1 MIPIIF
7 GTYFYKMVNLLKQI
21 QYYFRRRFSQSQT
34 ALTSNSE
41 FAVKMF
47 YSEADTSMEMMKLE
61 RMSDSEELDYL
72 LNSIGEIEQSSMYNR
87 MATVS
92 DASSTGSDYDD
103 YQSTSLINSN
113 TAVISPLTVNSSP
126 MVDARNNTYGGS
138 YRSSDYTAKSR
149 GSSIKANNLAPTV
162 PSSTPYCGNYGFL
175 ISFQEQTKDTKS
187 ATWTYSHDLKKLF
200 VRMAVSCPISFRTSC
215 TPPPGS
221 IIRATP
227 IYVKPEHVQ
236 EPVKRCPNHA
246 TSPEFNEGH
255 PAPKHLVRCE
265 HKLVNYEE
273 NPMTMRQSVTFP
285 HEQPQAG
292 ATWVTNLFQFMCFS
306 SCVGGL
312 NRRPFMLVFT
322 LEHKDQVLGRQ
333 AVEVRVCAC
342 PGRDK
347 SQEERSAFPNKYG
360 PKKSSNTGGMCG
372 LSSSGPSKRK
382 HSDDSEEFTLSVH
395 GRENYELLLR
405 IRDSLE
411 LASLVRSSE
420 SAPPLKKQPRIAQVP
435 AAQHRHVH
443 AAIKQRPVTKAN

>member
-1 MIPIIF
+1 
-7 GTYFYKMVNLLKQI
+7 
-21 QYYFRRRFSQSQT
+21 
-34 ALTSNSE
+34 
-41 FAVKMF
+41 
-47 YSEADTSMEMMKLE
+47 MEMMKLE

-72 LNSIGEIEQSSMYNR
+72 LNSIGEMEQSSLHTR
-87 MATVS
+87 MASSS
-92 DASSTGSDYDD
+92 DASSTNSSDYQ
-103 YQSTSLINSN
+103 YAGVVNSN

-126 MVDARNNTYGGS
+126 MFNARNGTNSGS
-138 YRSSDYTAKSR
+138 SFRSLEYTTNRRS
-149 GSSIKANNLAPTV
+149 SSIKANSVAPTV

-175 ISFQEQTKDTKS
+175 ISSQEQMKDTKS

-215 TPPPGS
+215 APPPGS
-221 IIRATP
+221 VIRATP
-227 IYVKPEHVQ
+227 IYVKAEHVQ

-265 HKLVNYEE
+265 HKLAHYEVN
-273 NPMTMRQSVTFP
+273 PATMRQSVVFP

-347 SQEERSAFPNKYG
+347 AQEEKSAFPNKYRS
-360 PKKSSNTGGMCG
+360 KKSNTGGLYG
-372 LSSSGPSKRK
+372 LTSSGLSKRK
-382 HSDDSEEFTLSVH
+382 HSDDSGEFTLSVH
-395 GRENYELLLR
+395 GIENYELLLR

-420 SAPPLKKQPRIAQVP
+420 STPLRKQPKIAQAP
-435 AAQHRHVH
+435 AAQNRHVH
-443 AAIKQRPVTKAN
+443 AAIKQRPPVTEAN

>member
-1 MIPIIF
+1 
-7 GTYFYKMVNLLKQI
+7 
-21 QYYFRRRFSQSQT
+21 
-34 ALTSNSE
+34 
-41 FAVKMF
+41 
-47 YSEADTSMEMMKLE
+47 MMKLE

-72 LNSIGEIEQSSMYNR
+72 LNSIGEMEQSSLHTR
-87 MATVS
+87 MASSS
-92 DASSTGSDYDD
+92 DASSTNSSDYQ
-103 YQSTSLINSN
+103 YTGVVNSN

-126 MVDARNNTYGGS
+126 MFNARNGTNSGS
-138 YRSSDYTAKSR
+138 SFRSLDYTTNRRS
-149 GSSIKANNLAPTV
+149 SSIKANSVAPTV

-175 ISFQEQTKDTKS
+175 ISFQEQMKDTKS

-200 VRMAVSCPISFRTSC
+200 VRMAVNCPISFRTSC
-215 TPPPGS
+215 APPPGS
-221 IIRATP
+221 VIRATP
-227 IYVKPEHVQ
+227 IYVKAEHVQ

-265 HKLVNYEE
+265 HKLAHYEVN
-273 NPMTMRQSVTFP
+273 PATMRQSVVFP

-347 SQEERSAFPNKYG
+347 AQEEKSAFPNKYG
-360 PKKSSNTGGMCG
+360 SKKSNTGGLYG
-372 LSSSGPSKRK
+372 LTSSGLSKRK
-382 HSDDSEEFTLSVH
+382 HSDDSGEFTLSVH

-420 SAPPLKKQPRIAQVP
+420 STPLRKQPKIAQAP
-435 AAQHRHVH
+435 AAQNRHVH
-443 AAIKQRPVTKAN
+443 AAIKQRPPVTEAN

>member
-1 MIPIIF
+1 
-7 GTYFYKMVNLLKQI
+7 
-21 QYYFRRRFSQSQT
+21 
-34 ALTSNSE
+34 
-41 FAVKMF
+41 MF
-47 YSEADTSMEMMKLE
+47 YSETDTSMEMMKLE

-72 LNSIGEIEQSSMYNR
+72 LNSIGEMEQSSLHTR
-87 MATVS
+87 MASSS
-92 DASSTGSDYDD
+92 DASSTNSSDYQ
-103 YQSTSLINSN
+103 YTGVVNSN

-126 MVDARNNTYGGS
+126 MFNARNGTNSGS
-138 YRSSDYTAKSR
+138 SFRSLDYTTNRRS
-149 GSSIKANNLAPTV
+149 SSIKANSVAPTV

-175 ISFQEQTKDTKS
+175 ISFQEQMKDTKS

-200 VRMAVSCPISFRTSC
+200 VRMAVNCPISFRTSC
-215 TPPPGS
+215 APPPGS
-221 IIRATP
+221 VIRATP
-227 IYVKPEHVQ
+227 IYVKAEHVQ
-236 EPVKRCPNHA
+236 EPMKRCPNHA

-265 HKLVNYEE
+265 HKLAHYEVN
-273 NPMTMRQSVTFP
+273 PATMRQSVVFP

-347 SQEERSAFPNKYG
+347 AQEEKSAFPNKYG
-360 PKKSSNTGGMCG
+360 SKKSNTGGLYG
-372 LSSSGPSKRK
+372 LTSSGLSKRK
-382 HSDDSEEFTLSVH
+382 HSDDSGEFTLSVH

-420 SAPPLKKQPRIAQVP
+420 STPLRKQPKIAQAP
-435 AAQHRHVH
+435 AAQNRHVH
-443 AAIKQRPVTKAN
+443 AAIKQRPPVTEAN

>member
-1 MIPIIF
+1 M
-7 GTYFYKMVNLLKQI
+7 
-21 QYYFRRRFSQSQT
+21 
-34 ALTSNSE
+34 
-41 FAVKMF
+41 
-47 YSEADTSMEMMKLE
+47 
-61 RMSDSEELDYL
+61 
-72 LNSIGEIEQSSMYNR
+72 
-87 MATVS
+87 
-92 DASSTGSDYDD
+92 
-103 YQSTSLINSN
+103 
-113 TAVISPLTVNSSP
+113 
-126 MVDARNNTYGGS
+126 
-138 YRSSDYTAKSR
+138 
-149 GSSIKANNLAPTV
+149 APTV

-175 ISFQEQTKDTKS
+175 ISFQEQMKDTKS

-215 TPPPGS
+215 APPPGS
-221 IIRATP
+221 VIRATP
-227 IYVKPEHVQ
+227 IYVKAEHVQ

-265 HKLVNYEE
+265 HKLAHYEVN
-273 NPMTMRQSVTFP
+273 PATMRQSVVFP
-285 HEQPQAG
+285 HEPQAR

-347 SQEERSAFPNKYG
+347 AQEEKSAFPNKYG
-360 PKKSSNTGGMCG
+360 SKKSNTGGLYG
-372 LSSSGPSKRK
+372 LTSSGLSKRK
-382 HSDDSEEFTLSVH
+382 HSDDSGEFTLSVH

-420 SAPPLKKQPRIAQVP
+420 STPLRKQPKIAQAP
-435 AAQHRHVH
+435 AAQNRHVH
-443 AAIKQRPVTKAN
+443 AAIKQRPPVTEAN

>member
-1 MIPIIF
+1 
-7 GTYFYKMVNLLKQI
+7 
-21 QYYFRRRFSQSQT
+21 
-34 ALTSNSE
+34 
-41 FAVKMF
+41 MF
-47 YSEADTSMEMMKLE
+47 YSETDTSMEMMKLE

-72 LNSIGEIEQSSMYNR
+72 LNSIGEMEQSSLHTR
-87 MATVS
+87 MASSS
-92 DASSTGSDYDD
+92 DGSSTNSSDYQ
-103 YQSTSLINSN
+103 YTGVVNSN

-126 MVDARNNTYGGS
+126 MFNARNGTNSGS
-138 YRSSDYTAKSR
+138 SFRSLEYTTNRRS
-149 GSSIKANNLAPTV
+149 SSIKANSVAPTV

-175 ISFQEQTKDTKS
+175 ISFQEQMKGTKS

-215 TPPPGS
+215 APPPGS
-221 IIRATP
+221 VIRATP
-227 IYVKPEHVQ
+227 IYVKAEHVQ
-236 EPVKRCPNHA
+236 EPVKRCPNHS

-265 HKLVNYEE
+265 HKLAHYEVNSA
-273 NPMTMRQSVTFP
+273 TMRQSVVFP

-347 SQEERSAFPNKYG
+347 AQEEKSAFPNKYG
-360 PKKSSNTGGMCG
+360 SKKSNTGGLYG
-372 LSSSGPSKRK
+372 LTSSGLSKRK
-382 HSDDSEEFTLSVH
+382 HSDDSGEFTLSVH

-420 SAPPLKKQPRIAQVP
+420 STPLRKQPKIAQAP
-435 AAQHRHVH
+435 AAQNRHVH
-443 AAIKQRPVTKAN
+443 AAIKQRPPVTEAN

>member
-1 MIPIIF
+1 
-7 GTYFYKMVNLLKQI
+7 
-21 QYYFRRRFSQSQT
+21 
-34 ALTSNSE
+34 
-41 FAVKMF
+41 MF
-47 YSEADTSMEMMKLE
+47 YSETDTSMEMMKLE

-72 LNSIGEIEQSSMYNR
+72 LNSIGEMEQSSLHTR
-87 MATVS
+87 MASSS
-92 DASSTGSDYDD
+92 DASSTNSSDYQ
-103 YQSTSLINSN
+103 YTGVVNSN

-126 MVDARNNTYGGS
+126 MFNARNGTNSGS
-138 YRSSDYTAKSR
+138 FGSLEYTTNRRS
-149 GSSIKANNLAPTV
+149 SSIKANSLAPTV

-175 ISFQEQTKDTKS
+175 ISFQEQMKDTKS

-200 VRMAVSCPISFRTSC
+200 VRMAVSCPISLRTSC
-215 TPPPGS
+215 APPPGS
-221 IIRATP
+221 VIRATP
-227 IYVKPEHVQ
+227 IYVKAEHVQ

-265 HKLVNYEE
+265 HKLAHYEVN
-273 NPMTMRQSVTFP
+273 PATMRQNVIFP

-347 SQEERSAFPNKYG
+347 AQEEKSAFPNKYG
-360 PKKSSNTGGMCG
+360 SKKSNTGGLYG
-372 LSSSGPSKRK
+372 LTSSGLSKRK
-382 HSDDSEEFTLSVH
+382 HSDDSGEFTLSVN

-420 SAPPLKKQPRIAQVP
+420 SAPPLKKQPRIAQAPV
-435 AAQHRHVH
+435 AQNRHVH
-443 AAIKQRPVTKAN
+443 ATIKQRPPVTEAN

>member
-1 MIPIIF
+1 
-7 GTYFYKMVNLLKQI
+7 
-21 QYYFRRRFSQSQT
+21 
-34 ALTSNSE
+34 
-41 FAVKMF
+41 MF
-47 YSEADTSMEMMKLE
+47 YSETDTSMEMMKLE

-72 LNSIGEIEQSSMYNR
+72 LNSIGEMEQSSLHTR
-87 MATVS
+87 MASSS
-92 DASSTGSDYDD
+92 DASSTNSSDYQ
-103 YQSTSLINSN
+103 YTGVVNSN

-126 MVDARNNTYGGS
+126 MFNARNGTNSGS
-138 YRSSDYTAKSR
+138 SFRSLDYTTNRRS
-149 GSSIKANNLAPTV
+149 SSIKANSVAPTV

-175 ISFQEQTKDTKS
+175 ISFQEQMKDTKS
-187 ATWTYSHDLKKLF
+187 AIWTYSHDLKKLF
-200 VRMAVSCPISFRTSC
+200 VRMAVNCPISFRTSC
-215 TPPPGS
+215 APPPGS
-221 IIRATP
+221 VIRATP
-227 IYVKPEHVQ
+227 IYVKAEHVQ
-236 EPVKRCPNHA
+236 ERVKRCPNHA

-265 HKLVNYEE
+265 HKLAHYEVN
-273 NPMTMRQSVTFP
+273 PATMRQSVVFP

-347 SQEERSAFPNKYG
+347 AQEEKSAFPNKYG
-360 PKKSSNTGGMCG
+360 SKKSNTGGLYG
-372 LSSSGPSKRK
+372 LTSSGLSKRK
-382 HSDDSEEFTLSVH
+382 HSDDSGEFTLSVH

-420 SAPPLKKQPRIAQVP
+420 STPLRKQPKITQAP
-435 AAQHRHVH
+435 AAQNRHVH
-443 AAIKQRPVTKAN
+443 AAIKQRPPVTEAN

>member
-1 MIPIIF
+1 
-7 GTYFYKMVNLLKQI
+7 
-21 QYYFRRRFSQSQT
+21 
-34 ALTSNSE
+34 
-41 FAVKMF
+41 MF
-47 YSEADTSMEMMKLE
+47 YSEANTSMEMMKLE

-72 LNSIGEIEQSSMYNR
+72 LNSIGEIERSSMYNR

-92 DASSTGSDYDD
+92 NASSTSSSDHDD
-103 YQSTSLINSN
+103 YQTTGVIHSN

-126 MVDARNNTYGGS
+126 VFHARNSTNAGS
-138 YRSSDYTAKSR
+138 FRSSEYIANSR
-149 GSSIKANNLAPTV
+149 SSSIKANSLAPTV
-162 PSSTPYCGNYGFL
+162 PSSTPYCGKYGFL

-236 EPVKRCPNHA
+236 EAVKRCPNHA
-246 TSPEFNEGH
+246 TSPEYNEGH

-265 HKLVNYEE
+265 HKLVHYEE
-273 NPMTMRQSVTFP
+273 NPVTMRQSVTFP

-333 AVEVRVCAC
+333 AAEVRVCAC

-347 SQEERSAFPNKYG
+347 AQEEKSAFPNKYG
-360 PKKSSNTGGMCG
+360 PKRSNAGGLYS
-372 LSSSGPSKRK
+372 LSASALSKRK

-411 LASLVRSSE
+411 LASQVRSNERVQS
-420 SAPPLKKQPRIAQVP
+420 LKKQPRIIQAP
-435 AAQHRHVH
+435 AVQNRHIH
-443 AAIKQRPVTKAN
+443 AAIKQHPPVTKTN

>member
-1 MIPIIF
+1 
-7 GTYFYKMVNLLKQI
+7 
-21 QYYFRRRFSQSQT
+21 
-34 ALTSNSE
+34 
-41 FAVKMF
+41 MF
-47 YSEADTSMEMMKLE
+47 YSEAHTSMEMMKLE

-72 LNSIGEIEQSSMYNR
+72 LNSIGEIERSSMYNR
-87 MATVS
+87 MAAAS
-92 DASSTGSDYDD
+92 NASSTSSSDHDD
-103 YQSTSLINSN
+103 YQTPGVINSN

-126 MVDARNNTYGGS
+126 MFDARNSTHGGS
-138 YRSSDYTAKSR
+138 YRSSEYTANSR
-149 GSSIKANNLAPTV
+149 SSSIKVNSLAPTV
-162 PSSTPYCGNYGFL
+162 PSSTPYCGKYGFL
-175 ISFQEQTKDTKS
+175 ISFQDQTKDTKS

-246 TSPEFNEGH
+246 TSPEYNENH

-265 HKLVNYEE
+265 HKLVHYEE
-273 NPMTMRQSVTFP
+273 NPVTMRQSVTFP

-322 LEHKDQVLGRQ
+322 LEHKGQVLGRQ

-347 SQEERSAFPNKYG
+347 AQEEKSAFPNKYG
-360 PKKSSNTGGMCG
+360 PKKSTGGTYRLSASG
-372 LSSSGPSKRK
+372 LSKRK
-382 HSDDSEEFTLSVH
+382 HSDALEEFTLSVH

-411 LASLVRSSE
+411 LASQVRSSE
-420 SAPPLKKQPRIAQVP
+420 SAPPLKKEPRIVQAPVVQN
-435 AAQHRHVH
+435 RYVH
-443 AAIKQRPVTKAN
+443 ATIKQLPPVTKAN

>member
-1 MIPIIF
+1 
-7 GTYFYKMVNLLKQI
+7 
-21 QYYFRRRFSQSQT
+21 
-34 ALTSNSE
+34 
-41 FAVKMF
+41 
-47 YSEADTSMEMMKLE
+47 MEMMKLE

-72 LNSIGEIEQSSMYNR
+72 LNSIGEMEQSSLHTR
-87 MATVS
+87 MASSS
-92 DASSTGSDYDD
+92 DASSTNSSDYQ
-103 YQSTSLINSN
+103 YTGVVNSN

-126 MVDARNNTYGGS
+126 MFNARNGTNSGS
-138 YRSSDYTAKSR
+138 SFRSLEYTTNRRS
-149 GSSIKANNLAPTV
+149 SSIKANSVAPTV

-175 ISFQEQTKDTKS
+175 ISFQEQMKDTKS

-215 TPPPGS
+215 APPLGS

-227 IYVKPEHVQ
+227 IYVKAEHVQ

-255 PAPKHLVRCE
+255 PTPKHLVRCE
-265 HKLVNYEE
+265 HKLAHYEVN
-273 NPMTMRQSVTFP
+273 PATMRQSVIFP

-347 SQEERSAFPNKYG
+347 AQEEKSAFPNKYG
-360 PKKSSNTGGMCG
+360 SKKSNTGGLYG
-372 LSSSGPSKRK
+372 LTSSGLSKRK
-382 HSDDSEEFTLSVH
+382 HSDDSGEFTLSVH

-420 SAPPLKKQPRIAQVP
+420 STPLRKKPKIAQAP
-435 AAQHRHVH
+435 AAQNRHVH
-443 AAIKQRPVTKAN
+443 AAIKQRPPVTEAN